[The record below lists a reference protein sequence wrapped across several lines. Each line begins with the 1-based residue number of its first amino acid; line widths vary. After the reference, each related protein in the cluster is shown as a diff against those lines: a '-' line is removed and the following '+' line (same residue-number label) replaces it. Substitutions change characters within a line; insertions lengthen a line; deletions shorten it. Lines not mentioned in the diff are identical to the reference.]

1 MGSEALAKEL
11 GRVKIKNAF
20 KSSFPYKGK
29 VAFRRNDGKVQI
41 AKMKNKPIHN
51 RKHLESFRKELRE
64 NLTPAEAFLWKQL
77 QKRQLKGK
85 KFRRQHSIENFI
97 VDFYCPEEKLII
109 ELNGEIHKNATAEE
123 KDRKRDKRL
132 EELGFK
138 IIRFE
143 NKMVFDFLPS
153 VLKEIEDNFE

>member
-11 GRVKIKNAF
+11 GRVKI
-20 KSSFPYKGK
+20 
-29 VAFRRNDGKVQI
+29 
-41 AKMKNKPIHN
+41 KMKNKPIHN

-64 NLTPAEAFLWKQL
+64 NLTPAEAFLWKHL
-77 QKRQLKGK
+77 QRKQLKGR

-97 VDFYCPEEKLII
+97 VDFYCPQEKLII
-109 ELNGEIHKNATAEE
+109 ELDGEVHKNAIAEE
-123 KDRKRDKRL
+123 KDRKRDDERL

-138 IIRFE
+138 VLRFE

>member
-1 MGSEALAKEL
+1 MGSRVLMKEL

-64 NLTPAEAFLWKQL
+64 NLTPAEAFLWKNL
-77 QKRQLKGK
+77 QKRQLKGR

-109 ELNGEIHKNATAEE
+109 ELDGEIHKNATAEE
-123 KDRKRDKRL
+123 KDWSRDKRL

-153 VLKEIEDNFE
+153 VLKEIDDNFE

>member
-1 MGSEALAKEL
+1 MGSRVLMKEL

-64 NLTPAEAFLWKQL
+64 NLTPAEAFLWKNL
-77 QKRQLKGK
+77 QKRQLKGR

-109 ELNGEIHKNATAEE
+109 ELDGEIHKNATAEE

-138 IIRFE
+138 VLRFE

-153 VLKEIEDNFE
+153 VLKEIDDNFE